1 MRQIFFMRQI
11 SNWLFIYEDKN
22 NSQNWS
28 TPSGFGKA
36 LKELNIS
43 IIEYTFSN
51 PNNVTLPN
59 KEFIEANNIS
69 VLLVFFAGKSLSLE
83 NELIRIKRETNILL
97 INELGDEPQTLIKN
111 DIRAEISDLILTPD
125 YRCNLYWRNQGYNS
139 IWFNHWADT
148 NIFYEIPNIP
158 KNRFLISTMG
168 RRKYNL
174 FLKFFLG
181 NNFTNLRCTPEKN
194 AAFYSSGKLVFQY
207 ARWDEI
213 TRRIFEAAA
222 CNCCVLTNKLPPHT
236 MIETLF
242 VHNVSIIYYEGPF
255 SLLKQLIR
263 LKLKPNLAKQI
274 ANNGRNLVLKN
285 HTQLKRAETLIDI
298 VNDMLIK
305 KR

>member
-1 MRQIFFMRQI
+1 MILELKFQILYLPQTTDVIYIGEIKVTIVSGLIIGLIQIFFMKFPTYLKIDSLYQLWVEENI
-11 SNWLFIYEDKN
+11 IY
-22 NSQNWS
+22 
-28 TPSGFGKA
+28 
-36 LKELNIS
+36 
-43 IIEYTFSN
+43 
-51 PNNVTLPN
+51 
-59 KEFIEANNIS
+59 
-69 VLLVFFAGKSLSLE
+69 
-83 NELIRIKRETNILL
+83 
-97 INELGDEPQTLIKN
+97 
-111 DIRAEISDLILTPD
+111 
-125 YRCNLYWRNQGYNS
+125 
-139 IWFNHWADT
+139 
-148 NIFYEIPNIP
+148 
-158 KNRFLISTMG
+158 
-168 RRKYNL
+168 
-174 FLKFFLG
+174 
-181 NNFTNLRCTPEKN
+181 
-194 AAFYSSGKLVFQY
+194 FYSSGKLVFQY